1 MYETEIE
8 RKYRDRA
15 NRMVWFC
22 IVVFCSFRGCVE
34 LFNNDIRAASIIAIT
49 AAAVI
54 VIFMFL
60 QKKRFGILPF
70 VIPFM
75 MYIVYLIASFAMD
88 SFKYFYDFYLL
99 ILIIGVTYFSI
110 KNFLAL
116 ITVTQIANLVL
127 SAMVLQSYF
136 TESNVWVHFTLLL
149 GASIMLFM
157 VVQFAVSKTNA
168 INKAFAS
175 FGALMKIT
183 PNVLILVDSDNKIKY
198 LSQSV
203 YRVFG
208 IERPEDLIGRDFLE
222 LFNEYSVSELFSDIA
237 KKRSFYENHHK
248 INVSGQIKTFDVF
261 ADKMSE
267 NEADGMF
274 FMLNDITEIV
284 KLKELAEQ
292 DSLMDGLIQIPN
304 RRAFDRQVV
313 QEWNRALR
321 ERVNLSF
328 LMIDIDFF
336 KNYNDT
342 YGHRQGDELLKAA
355 GEVFKRN
362 LKRSTDFVARL
373 GGEEFGVLLYATNS
387 YQANVIAER
396 MRRSVENEVILTTT
410 GVPTKFT
417 ISIGICTVVPH
428 KGLEYG
434 YIVERA
440 DKALYK
446 AKQNGRN
453 KVWVA
458 D

>member
-1 MYETEIE
+1 MHEIDLE
-8 RKYRDRA
+8 KKYKDRA

-22 IVVFCSFRGCVE
+22 IVAFCSVRGLAE
-34 LFNNDIRAASIIAIT
+34 LIARNYDAAIKIAVG
-49 AAAVI
+49 ACAV
-54 VIFMFL
+54 VVLFALL
-60 QKKRFGILPF
+60 QRRQFKALPF
-70 VIPFM
+70 IVPFAM
-75 MYIVYLIASFAMD
+75 YLIYLGTSFTMG
-88 SFKYFYDFYLL
+88 SFKYYYDFYLL
-99 ILIIGVTYFSI
+99 ILIICVTYFSTR
-110 KNFLAL
+110 NFLVL
-116 ITVTQIANLVL
+116 LVVTQIANLLLSIFVL
-127 SAMVLQSYF
+127 PDHTSGTAWVHFVLTLGAGIMLLMVLQ
-136 TESNVWVHFTLLL
+136 
-149 GASIMLFM
+149 
-157 VVQFAVSKTNA
+157 FAVGKTNA
-168 INKAFAS
+168 INRAFAS

-183 PNVLILVDSDNKIKY
+183 PNVLILIDNNNKIKY

-203 YRVFG
+203 YKVFG
-208 IERPEDLIGRDFLE
+208 IERPDELIGKNFLE
-222 LFNEYSVSELFSDIA
+222 LFNEYSVSEIFGEIA

-248 INVSGQIKTFDVF
+248 VNIKGAIKTFDVF
-261 ADKMSE
+261 ADKMSDHE
-267 NEADGMF
+267 GDGMF

-284 KLKELAEQ
+284 NLKEIAEQ

-336 KNYNDT
+336 KKYNDT

-355 GEVFKRN
+355 GKVFNGN
-362 LKRSTDFVARL
+362 LKRSTDFIARL

-410 GVPTKFT
+410 GQPTNFT
-417 ISIGICTVVPH
+417 ISIGICTIVPH
-428 KGLEYG
+428 KGLEYS
-434 YIVERA
+434 YIIEKA

-446 AKQNGRN
+446 AKENGRN

>member
-22 IVVFCSFRGCVE
+22 IVLFCSFRGAVE
-34 LFNNDIRAASIIAIT
+34 LIAGDKRSAGIIAVI
-49 AAAVI
+49 AVAI
-54 VIFMFL
+54 MAIFTFL
-60 QKKRFGILPF
+60 QKKRYKVLPF
-70 VIPFM
+70 VIPFF
-75 MYIVYLIASFAMD
+75 MYVLYLVASFAMD

-116 ITVTQIANLVL
+116 ITITQIINLFLSIFVL
-127 SAMVLQSYF
+127 KDHH

-149 GASIMLFM
+149 GASVMLLM
-157 VVQFAVSKTNA
+157 VVQFAVGKANA

-183 PNVLILVDSDNKIKY
+183 PNVLILVDSNNKIKY

-203 YRVFG
+203 YKIFG
-208 IERPEDLIGRDFLE
+208 IERPEDLIGRNFLE
-222 LFNEYSVSELFSDIA
+222 LFNEYSVSELFGEIA

-248 INVSGQIKTFDVF
+248 INVNGLIKTFDVF

-304 RRAFDRQVV
+304 RRAFDKQIV

-355 GEVFKRN
+355 GEIFKRN
-362 LKRSTDFVARL
+362 LKRSTDFIARL

-396 MRRSVENEVILTTT
+396 MRRSVENEIISTTT
-410 GVPTKFT
+410 GSPTKFT
-417 ISIGICTVVPH
+417 ISIGICTIVPH

-453 KVWVA
+453 KVWIA

>member
-1 MYETEIE
+1 
-8 RKYRDRA
+8 
-15 NRMVWFC
+15 MVWFC
-22 IVVFCSFRGCVE
+22 IASFCSFRAAVE
-34 LFNNDIRAASIIAIT
+34 LLNGNVRSAGIIAVVSALVVGT
-49 AAAVI
+49 
-54 VIFMFL
+54 FLFL
-60 QKKRFGILPF
+60 QKKRFQILPF
-70 VIPFM
+70 VIPLT
-75 MYIVYLIASFAMD
+75 MYAFYLAASFAMN
-88 SFKYFYDFYLL
+88 SFKYLYDFYLL

-116 ITVTQIANLVL
+116 VAVTQTVNLALSIFVL
-127 SAMVLQSYF
+127 PNHF
-136 TESNVWVHFTLLL
+136 NEGDVWVHFVLLF
-149 GASIMLFM
+149 GASFMLFM
-157 VVQFAVSKTNA
+157 VVQFAVGKTNA

-183 PNVLILVDSDNKIKY
+183 PNVLILIDNNNEIKY

-203 YRVFG
+203 QRVLG
-208 IERPEDLIGRDFLE
+208 IERPENLIGRSFLE
-222 LFNEYSVSELFSDIA
+222 LFNEYSVSEIFSEIS

-248 INVSGQIKTFDVF
+248 ININGQIKTFDVF

-284 KLKELAEQ
+284 RLKELAEQ

-304 RRAFDRQVV
+304 RRAFDKQIVH
-313 QEWNRALR
+313 EWNRALR
-321 ERVNLSF
+321 EKVNLSF

-336 KNYNDT
+336 KSYNDT
-342 YGHRQGDELLKAA
+342 YGHRQGDELLKVA
-355 GEVFKRN
+355 GKVFNSN
-362 LKRSTDFVARL
+362 LKRSTDFVARI
-373 GGEEFGVLLYATNS
+373 GGEEFGVLLPATNS
-387 YQANVIAER
+387 YQANVTAER
-396 MRRSVENEVILTTT
+396 IRRSVEEEIVLTTT
-410 GVPTKFT
+410 GERTNFT
-417 ISIGICTVVPH
+417 VSIGVCAVVPH
-428 KGLEYG
+428 KGLEYS